1 MRAAILAFAPT
12 TRNEDGEDAVS
23 FMVGVR
29 LPERWISHGRSSRS
43 TCNVSLGRTILL
55 RAVEIENA
63 FDAVHTWSVDGQGG
77 AAGDK
82 AEYAFT
88 ASGRGG
94 HTVKL
99 EMQNE
104 YILVSHD
111 SR

>member
-1 MRAAILAFAPT
+1 MSTEPAYTFRGDARGDFAFALT

-29 LPERWISHGRSSRS
+29 LPEEVDFSWTIEQS

-63 FDAVHTWSVDGQGG
+63 FDAVYTWSVDGQEVQR
-77 AAGDK
+77 GDK

-88 ASGRGG
+88 ASEEGR
-94 HTVKL
+94 TP
-99 EMQNE
+99 
-104 YILVSHD
+104 
-111 SR
+111 